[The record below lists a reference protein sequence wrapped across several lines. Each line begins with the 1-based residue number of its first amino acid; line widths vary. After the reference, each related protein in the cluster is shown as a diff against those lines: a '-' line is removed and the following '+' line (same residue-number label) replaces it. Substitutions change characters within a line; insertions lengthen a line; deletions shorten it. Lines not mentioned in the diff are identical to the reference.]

1 MSLLIPPASGVTIR
15 MYKQGLGDCF
25 LLAFPTEQPGQ
36 AYYMLI
42 DCGVVLGTPD
52 PQTIMTRVVNDIKDA
67 TGGDIHLLVATHE
80 HWDHLSGFLQAGA
93 VFNSMRIH
101 NLWLAWTENPDD
113 QLANQ
118 LRGEFTQNLT
128 ALRAAVNSAS
138 NPVAV
143 QHITNLVQF
152 FGNPTATAA
161 TGNGASS
168 DGTDSAGAGNTGDA
182 LQKLRA
188 FVAKMQATA
197 QYRYPLKDPP
207 LSLPSVNGLP
217 NVPDIRLY
225 VLGPPYDEQKLKDIL
240 PTTKG
245 QETYKVPA
253 SGSALTALTTLLTS
267 VVNQDQLSP
276 QDRVLRERRLPFD
289 QSVRIPPAEAKE
301 DPFFQTYYGFDE
313 ESAASSD
320 GNTARNSQSQDSS
333 AWRRIDDDYWLGAG
347 AELALK
353 MDSYTNNTSLALAI
367 ELVDSNKVLLFAAD
381 AQIGNWLSW
390 DDLSW
395 TLPDAQ
401 GNTQTIHIAD
411 LLART
416 VLYKVGHHGSF
427 NATIRGL
434 GTVPKGLELMT
445 SPDLVAMVPVDHQMA
460 LKKHWG
466 QMPFDPLLQ
475 RLRQKANFRVMRS
488 HDDPFPLPKPDGMD
502 DAIWEAFKANYEESD
517 LYMQYMVHE

>member
-1 MSLLIPPASGVTIR
+1 MSILIPPASGVIVR

-25 LLAFPTEQPGQ
+25 LLAFPTGQPGQ

-42 DCGVVLGTPD
+42 DCGVVLGTSD
-52 PQTIMTRVVNDIKDA
+52 PQTIMTRVANDIKDA

-80 HWDHLSGFLQAGA
+80 HWDHLSGFLQARP
-93 VFNSMRIH
+93 VFDTLRIH

-113 QLANQ
+113 PLANQ
-118 LRGEFTQNLT
+118 LRGEFKQSLT
-128 ALRAAVNSAS
+128 ALRTAVNSAS

-152 FGNPTATAA
+152 FGDPAA
-161 TGNGASS
+161 AAPGNNASS
-168 DGTDSAGAGNTGDA
+168 SAGAGNTGDA
-182 LQKLRA
+182 LQNLRGY
-188 FVAKMQATA
+188 VAKMQATP

-217 NVPDIRLY
+217 NVSGIRLY
-225 VLGPPYDEQKLKDIL
+225 VLGPPHDEQKLKDIL
-240 PTTKG
+240 PTAKG

-267 VVNQDQLSP
+267 VVNQDQFSP
-276 QDRVLRERRLPFD
+276 QDRVLRERSLPFD

-301 DPFFQTYYGFDE
+301 HSFFHTYYGFND
-313 ESAASSD
+313 ESAVSSD
-320 GNTARNSQSQDSS
+320 DSTTRNSQPQNAS
-333 AWRRIDDDYWLGAG
+333 AWRRIDDEYWLGAG

-353 MDSYTNNTSLALAI
+353 LDSYTNNTSLALAI
-367 ELVDSNKVLLFAAD
+367 ELINSNKVLLFAAD

-395 TLPDAQ
+395 TVPDAND
-401 GNTQTIHIAD
+401 NTQTIHIAD

-427 NATIRGL
+427 NATVRGL

-460 LKKHWG
+460 LKKRWG

-475 RLRQKANFRVMRS
+475 RLRQKANFRVLRS
-488 HDDPFPLPKPDGMD
+488 HDDPYPLPKPDGMD
-502 DAIWEAFKANYEESD
+502 DATWQAFKANYEESD
-517 LYMQYMVHE
+517 LYMQYTVHG